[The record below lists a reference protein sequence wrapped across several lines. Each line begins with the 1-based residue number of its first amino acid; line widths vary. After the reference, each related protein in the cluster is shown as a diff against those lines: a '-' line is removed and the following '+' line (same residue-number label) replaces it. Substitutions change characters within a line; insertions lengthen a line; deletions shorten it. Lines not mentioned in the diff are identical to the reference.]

1 MAMISQK
8 EIHRICRKSILPL
21 PLFSTRIPAGFPSP
35 ADDYIESR
43 LDLNEFLIRHPSA
56 TFYMRVTGDSMTG
69 AGIYPGDILIVDRA
83 ITPRHGNIII
93 AVLNGEMTVKR
104 LIRQYGTTYLAAE
117 NPAYP
122 PLEIGPETQFEA
134 WGVAIHAIHAL
145 R

>member
-1 MAMISQK
+1 MAMIPVK
-8 EIHRICRKSILPL
+8 KIHGIQIRSTLRL
-21 PLFSTRIPAGFPSP
+21 PLFSTRVPAGFPSP

-122 PLEIGPETQFEA
+122 PLATGP
-134 WGVAIHAIHAL
+134 
-145 R
+145 